1 MATTLGQVGSGLDIN
16 SIVSALVDAEVAPKK
31 NSIDRRESGLKAELS
46 AIGSLK
52 SSLSDLNAALTDIS
66 DGSAFDLIS
75 ITSPTSVDITQ
86 TGSPSIGDYAI
97 QVNSLAR
104 SQVLA
109 SPKFES
115 LSTEVGTGTLTLSL
129 GTPTY
134 LSGQSSGEYASFSVD
149 ASKTTSISI
158 DSSNNTVSGIRD
170 AVNAANI
177 GITASI
183 VLDGSQVRLLFTAD
197 DSGADTAIS
206 ISTVDAGDTS
216 GANPNTDTDGL
227 SQLAYNFSSDTSS
240 FVGNLTEARSSS
252 DASFSLNGLSL
263 TSSSNKIANLVDGLD
278 FTLKETTSTEQT
290 VVVKRDTLGIET
302 KVQSFVDSYNAYQA
316 KLDTLTDHTQAG
328 ALAGDSTARRI
339 QSAVRAATTQPN
351 SIAGNV
357 YSTLSEIGIEADRY
371 GKLNLT
377 SATFQS
383 ALTANFEDVRELLAG
398 VGTPS
403 GSSIITD
410 YTDSQGIADGLVNVI
425 DTYINTTDGMLVSRE
440 NRIELSI
447 DDLVDDRLAID
458 ERILSLEER
467 YLRQFT
473 AMDNLVGRLQGTS
486 DFLTGQMDALKA
498 AANR

>member
-1 MATTLGQVGSGLDIN
+1 
-16 SIVSALVDAEVAPKK
+16 
-31 NSIDRRESGLKAELS
+31 
-46 AIGSLK
+46 
-52 SSLSDLNAALTDIS
+52 
-66 DGSAFDLIS
+66 
-75 ITSPTSVDITQ
+75 
-86 TGSPSIGDYAI
+86 
-97 QVNSLAR
+97 
-104 SQVLA
+104 
-109 SPKFES
+109 
-115 LSTEVGTGTLTLSL
+115 L

-290 VVVKRDTLGIET
+290 VVVKRDTSGIET

>member
-290 VVVKRDTLGIET
+290 VVVKRDTSGIET